1 MADFLEEDLAELKA
15 VEAVGV
21 FRRTAIDVR
30 ALAGASDARKPAAPK
45 SASSG
50 SALFVR
56 YAAGTL
62 ALAAGLLF
70 AFILPHRPAPVSE
83 GPATYAGLPTAAVPF
98 ENCLSGPGQ
107 GVSSG
112 CLEWDQ
118 DRDGDV
124 DLADVRQIQ
133 LAGRR

>member
-1 MADFLEEDLAELKA
+1 MADFLEEDLTELKA
-15 VEAVGV
+15 AEAVGV

-30 ALAGASDARKPAAPK
+30 ALAGVGDARKPAAPK
-45 SASSG
+45 PPSSG
-50 SALFVR
+50 GLLFVR

-62 ALAAGLLF
+62 ALAACLFF
-70 AFILPHRPAPVSE
+70 AFILPHRPASISE
-83 GPATYAGLPTAAVPF
+83 EPATYAGLPAASVPF
-98 ENCLSGPGQ
+98 EDCLSGPGQ

-112 CLEWDQ
+112 CWEWDQ